1 MKSNFVYRTV
11 QTISQTTAVLVFC
24 LIVAASVSAQTYNPY
39 AGGYNGG
46 YGTVWRNPG
55 SAMLSQ
61 VIQANA
67 NAWRAKN
74 KVAAPRSSASR
85 GNAAPTA
92 VRSNPRTAPTRAQ
105 NNGINYAVFKPDST
119 VETAKL
125 FADSLGTTADEKK
138 LLSAIFKQTKTSF
151 ESATAAKGWRN
162 NYAGAMTFFVVT
174 AVTVYRDG
182 PEPSEA
188 GADNFFNGLSQ
199 VIDGTPEFAKIPDR
213 EKQDYYN
220 KMIGFSGLLLA
231 GYTEGKQTNNPET
244 LKAYKQIAGMLIEMI
259 LKTDPN
265 NINVVN
271 GNIEFR

>member
-1 MKSNFVYRTV
+1 MTKNIQLSVKTIV
-11 QTISQTTAVLVFC
+11 QTLVFAMIC
-24 LIVAASVSAQTYNPY
+24 LTAATAEAQTYNTY

-74 KVAAPRSSASR
+74 KVAAPRSGAKS
-85 GNAAPTA
+85 GNAASTAVSSTPTA
-92 VRSNPRTAPTRAQ
+92 SSPPRNT
-105 NNGINYAVFKPDST
+105 GISYAAFKPDAA
-119 VETAKL
+119 VDTAKL
-125 FADSLGTTADEKK
+125 LADSLGTTVEEKA
-138 LLSAIFKQTKTSF
+138 LLSAVFKQTKTSF
-151 ESATAAKGWRN
+151 ETAAAAKGWKN

-188 GADNFFNGLSQ
+188 GADNFFNGFSQ
-199 VIDGTPEFAKIPDR
+199 VIDSVPEFAKIPNR

-220 KMIGFSGLLLA
+220 KLIGFSGLLLA
-231 GYTEGKQTNNPET
+231 GYNEGKQTNNRET

-265 NINVVN
+265 NINVSG

>member
-1 MKSNFVYRTV
+1 MKRKFVRLLAKTIARTA
-11 QTISQTTAVLVFC
+11 ILAAFC
-24 LIVAASVSAQTYNPY
+24 LTAAAVAAAQTYNTY

-74 KVAAPRSSASR
+74 KVAAPRSSVSN
-85 GNAAPTA
+85 GNAGTTA
-92 VRSNPRTAPTRAQ
+92 VRSNPTASARPQ
-105 NNGINYAVFKPDST
+105 NNGISYAVFTPDRT
-119 VETAKL
+119 VDTAKL
-125 FADSLGTTADEKK
+125 LADSLGTTGEEKA

-151 ESATAAKGWRN
+151 ETAAAAKGWKN

-182 PEPSEA
+182 PEPSES
-188 GADNFFNGLSQ
+188 GADNFFNGFSQ
-199 VIDGTPEFAKIPDR
+199 VIDSVPEFAKIPNR

-220 KMIGFSGLLLA
+220 KLIGFSGLLLA
-231 GYTEGKQTNNPET
+231 GYNEGKQANNRET
-244 LKAYKQIAGMLIEMI
+244 IGAYKQIAGMLIEMI

-265 NINVVN
+265 NIKVSGGNV
-271 GNIEFR
+271 EFR